1 MRYLGGSQA
10 SKGLAYPREYYVPSV
25 SMMSKNL
32 TDKEMRAEYSRLRS
46 IAQKRL
52 KRFEGTEWTDTMVY
66 KYNKGKYIP
75 VKDIKNK
82 TQMVS
87 LLAELARFIT
97 AETGSVSGLNENRK
111 RNVETLHEHG
121 YTFVTKENFRNFAE
135 FMEEFRIRKLN
146 QIYDSERVAEVFNIA
161 ENKGIP
167 AQELFNDFDFWIKN
181 RDALWKMDR
190 ISSKVP
196 HSAEDYKK
204 ALLDGK

>member
-32 TDKEMRAEYSRLRS
+32 TEKEIRAEYSRLRS

-52 KRFEGTEWTDTMVY
+52 KRFEGTEWTDTQVY
-66 KYNKGKYIP
+66 RSNKGKYIP

-82 TQMVS
+82 TQMVA

-146 QIYDSERVAEVFNIA
+146 RIYDSERVAELFSMA
-161 ENKGIP
+161 ENKAIP
-167 AQELFNDFDFWIKN
+167 PKELMKDFSFWIEH
-181 RDALWKMDR
+181 RDALLRMER
-190 ISSKVP
+190 ISSDKP
-196 HSAEDYKK
+196 NSAEDYKK
-204 ALLDGK
+204 ALLGGE